1 MTERRALVIG
11 ATGQLGPAI
20 CRGLK
25 ASGFGLVLVARRPAP
40 LTRLARGLRA
50 RALPWDITRDPAL
63 LLDLAGPVTL
73 LVNAA
78 VRRPLPAAEE
88 ATWSPGDHAA
98 SVGGERRR
106 PCTAGSCLRRPGS
119 PSQGSRV
126 LLTEEELRRAPTR
139 RRSPPWRRWGQRS
152 PRGILCVRCDC

>member
-1 MTERRALVIG
+1 MSERRALVVG

-20 CRGLK
+20 CRHLR
-25 ASGFGLVLVARRPAP
+25 SLGFGLVLAARRPDP

-78 VRRPLPAAEE
+78 VRAGFTFGPRVWLTSRTPHRGYPSESAGPIVSSAAI
-88 ATWSPGDHAA
+88 DAA
-98 SVGGERRR
+98 
-106 PCTAGSCLRRPGS
+106 
-119 PSQGSRV
+119 
-126 LLTEEELRRAPTR
+126 
-139 RRSPPWRRWGQRS
+139 
-152 PRGILCVRCDC
+152 